1 VLLPDCAP
9 EPLDAGMAARQS
21 LLSILEVDMTKTF
34 ALSPSLPSDQT
45 TIERLLDLCFGPQRR
60 TKTSYR
66 LREGNTAVEGLSLL
80 VRDAEVG
87 IAGAISYWPLA
98 IGAKGTRAL
107 LLGPLAVHPMRQNIG
122 IGRFLMNETLAK
134 AESSGHKLVIL
145 VGDAPY
151 YARVGFAQV
160 PEGQLLLPGP
170 TDPKRLLFL
179 ELSDGAL
186 AEARGLVVAAHRYVG

>member
-1 VLLPDCAP
+1 
-9 EPLDAGMAARQS
+9 MS
-21 LLSILEVDMTKTF
+21 NSF
-34 ALSPSLPSDQT
+34 ALSEPAFADQAK
-45 TIERLLDLCFGPQRR
+45 IEHLLDLCFGPQRR

-66 LREGNTAVEGLSLL
+66 LREGSHAVEGLSQV
-80 VRDAEVG
+80 VRDEELG
-87 IAGAISYWPLA
+87 IIGAISYWPLA
-98 IGAKGTRAL
+98 IGARGTRAL
-107 LLGPLAVHPMRQNIG
+107 LLGPLAVHPLRQNIG

-134 AESSGHKLVIL
+134 AKDSGHKLVLL

-179 ELSDGAL
+179 ELIKGAL
-186 AEARGLVVAAHRYVG
+186 NDARGLVVAAHRHSS